1 VRNFL
6 RLYAAERLIAA
17 GKYAQCP
24 RKRHRNPQTM
34 KLNHRATLSILAL
47 AVVSSVCSIG
57 LAGLQ
62 LKPQRAAADVV
73 VNTAI
78 VAELNGVHD
87 SLKDIPPSMRN
98 GVLARHGVSSEQA
111 LDDSL
116 EAQRSHLAPAEQAR
130 AQELQ
135 GSDKRSTLLLV
146 LSLFNAC
153 ATVLSAISLYEAYR
167 AILGRAPLL
176 ADTQRQPV

>member
-1 VRNFL
+1 
-6 RLYAAERLIAA
+6 
-17 GKYAQCP
+17 
-24 RKRHRNPQTM
+24 M

-47 AVVSSVCSIG
+47 AVVSSVGTIG

-62 LKPQRAAADVV
+62 LKPQSAAADVIT
-73 VNTAI
+73 NTAI

-87 SLKDIPPSMRN
+87 ALKEIPGPVRN

-116 EAQRSHLAPAEQAR
+116 EAQRSHLAQAEQVR

-135 GSDKRSTLLLV
+135 GSDKRSALLLV

-167 AILGRAPLL
+167 AIRRRSTP
-176 ADTQRQPV
+176 